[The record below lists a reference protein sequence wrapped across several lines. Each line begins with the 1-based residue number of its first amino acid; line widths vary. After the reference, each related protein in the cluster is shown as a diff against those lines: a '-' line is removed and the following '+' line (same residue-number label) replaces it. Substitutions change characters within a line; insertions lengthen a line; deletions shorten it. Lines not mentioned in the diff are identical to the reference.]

1 MATNDQVNRRS
12 FIRGIGVGVIA
23 SLVGMMMMDVVII
36 VEFLIMGQPALT
48 YLDLIG
54 SIFGGGIPLGI
65 VVHVLLGSLLGIA
78 FSIPVLTI
86 EALRIDTMRKG
97 IVIGVLVGVVSIVAC
112 VPMAILIQ
120 ERIITVLI
128 LMTIPHLAWGLG
140 LGEVAG
146 YGLRTESAAKG
157 S

>member
-1 MATNDQVNRRS
+1 
-12 FIRGIGVGVIA
+12 
-23 SLVGMMMMDVVII
+23 
-36 VEFLIMGQPALT
+36 
-48 YLDLIG
+48 
-54 SIFGGGIPLGI
+54 
-65 VVHVLLGSLLGIA
+65 LLGIA

-97 IVIGVLVGVVSIVAC
+97 VVIGVLVGVVSIVAC

-140 LGEVAG
+140 LGVVAG